1 MPNSFSYLAL
11 FSWPVVV
18 FVLFRIFPRAE
29 ALAWSIIGGYLLL
42 PFGVGIN
49 PPLVP
54 TIDKNLVPSFFAGV
68 MCLMVGERPVL
79 PFRRGAAP
87 ASPLISAQISAPR
100 AVERASHNALRDA
113 GQHALTVQAASALT
127 VQPAFTRQQIRRP
140 ARTSA
145 VPISA
150 PDQAESQMQRIP
162 LVITLLLVLML
173 LSRLLTYQ
181 ENTDVYRVASRVM
194 PALSLYDLSSLALG
208 APVMLLPFLL
218 GLRYLGAPQAQI
230 SLLRVFCLAGL
241 LYSLP
246 ILLEV
251 RLSPQLSRWVYGFL
265 AQKFSMAMRGDGFRP
280 IVFLQAGLWLAIYVA
295 MTALAAFALWRV
307 EKAAGRKGWALLG
320 GLWLTGV
327 MFLSHSLGALAILV
341 ALAPFCLLIPAR
353 SQIFMAALISS
364 AILIY
369 PVLRGAGIAPVGLV
383 YDMAASISTE
393 RALSFQFRIK
403 NEDTL
408 LAHANQRPL
417 AGWGGYGRSR
427 VYDPQTG
434 EDISVTDGA
443 WIIFLG
449 TSGWAGYIAV
459 FGLLAAPPIILIRR
473 FKRLMPGLATSGLCL
488 VLAANM
494 IDLIPNATLTP
505 ITWLIA
511 GALAGRARYD
521 LAAASDPQG
530 AAESPLA
537 QRPAE
542 RDQNPRRRSGP
553 ATRR

>member
-29 ALAWSIIGGYLLL
+29 ALAWSVIGGYLLL

-49 PPLVP
+49 PPILP
-54 TIDKNLVPSFFAGV
+54 TIDKNLLPSFCAGV
-68 MCLMVGERPVL
+68 MCLLVGEGSAMPYQRRSPAAAAPVL
-79 PFRRGAAP
+79 TAGAVEP
-87 ASPLISAQISAPR
+87 ASGP
-100 AVERASHNALRDA
+100 VMRDA
-113 GQHALTVQAASALT
+113 S
-127 VQPAFTRQQIRRP
+127 QPSFTRQQTHRP

-145 VPISA
+145 ALSA
-150 PDQAESQMQRIP
+150 ADPGQSQMQRPP
-162 LVITLLLVLML
+162 LILTLLLVLL
-173 LSRLLTYQ
+173 VLVQGLTYLQ
-181 ENTDVYRVASRVM
+181 NTDAYRVASRVM
-194 PALSLYDLSSLALG
+194 PELSLYDASSMIMNAL
-208 APVMLLPFLL
+208 VMVLPFLL
-218 GLRYLGAPQAQI
+218 GQRYLGAPQAQI
-230 SLLRVFCLAGL
+230 SLLRVFCVSGL

-246 ILLEV
+246 ILLEI

-265 AQKFSMAMRGDGFRP
+265 AQKFSMAMRDDGFRP

-295 MTALAAFALWRV
+295 MTALAAFALWRT

-364 AILIY
+364 VILIY
-369 PVLRGAGIAPVGLV
+369 PILRGAGIAPVGLV

-393 RALSFQFRIK
+393 RALSFQFRID
-403 NEDTL
+403 NENSL

-417 AGWGGYGRSR
+417 VGWGGYGRSR

-434 EDISVTDGA
+434 QDISVTDGA

-449 TSGWAGYIAV
+449 VSGWAGYVAV

-511 GALAGRARYD
+511 GALAGRTRYS
-521 LAAASDPQG
+521 LAASASDPQG
-530 AAESPLA
+530 AAE
-537 QRPAE
+537 RPGTP
-542 RDQNPRRRSGP
+542 QNPRRRSGP